1 MNLYPK
7 DTLDR
12 FEFNQITDLVQ
23 NFCKGDKA
31 KQFASDLVPFST
43 IEIIK
48 PLLEQTK
55 ELLEIRNNG
64 LYFPE
69 TFYPN
74 INLELKLLAIANS
87 ILEGKQF
94 VKIKETVE
102 TAINLLRFLNDKK
115 DLYPA
120 LCAIVGNL
128 KISEEI
134 KDLINKVLEPNGLV
148 KDNAS
153 KELSS
158 IRKDLDAI
166 KQRANKAFAIQLRRY
181 KKLGWLREFDES
193 FFNERRVLAV
203 VSEYKRQVKGFIHG
217 ISETGSTAYIE
228 PSELLEI
235 NNERFEV
242 EEEERR
248 EITKI
253 LTVLTAQLRV
263 FLPIIKSYEDALSFI
278 DFTDAKAK
286 LAQQLGANMPQLSK
300 DKKIK
305 LEDAVHPLLYL
316 QNQKERK
323 NTIPLCIEINDENRI
338 IIISGP
344 NAGGKSISLKTVGLL
359 QLMLQSGLLISAKD
373 YSQIS
378 IFKNIFVD
386 IGDDQSIEYELSTYS
401 SRLLKM
407 KYFLE
412 FSSKNSIIFIDEFG
426 TGSDPELGGF
436 IAESILEEMNKTRTF
451 GMITTHYGNIKIL
464 AEKTEGLQNACM
476 LFDKETLTPLYKILI
491 GHPGSSY
498 TFEVAKKI
506 GLNENIIENAKSK
519 IDGKKIKFD
528 ELLVTLQAKKNQL
541 NKETYNLQF
550 EKGKLKKET
559 EDFKKEFEKITAQNE
574 FIQRQ
579 DNLSLIQKGKLYGD
593 LLELWQKTKNKSEI
607 LKKVIIASDKEY
619 ARKNEGIR
627 IQKEQ
632 HQKNIEQKNKNG
644 QHIEQEKSLD
654 ADLLKIG
661 AKVKLKNS
669 KQVGVVSEIK
679 KDKVT
684 VVFGSIRTITSA
696 SDLRE
701 A

>member
-316 QNQKERK
+316 QNQKEGK

-373 YSQIS
+373 YSQVS

-506 GLNENIIENAKSK
+506 GLNEKIIENAKSK

-579 DNLSLIQKGKLYGD
+579 DNLALIQKGKLYGD

-654 ADLLKIG
+654 AELLKIG

>member
-316 QNQKERK
+316 QNQKEGK

-373 YSQIS
+373 YSQVS

-506 GLNENIIENAKSK
+506 GLNEKIIENAKSK

-579 DNLSLIQKGKLYGD
+579 DNLALIQKGKLYGD

>member
-7 DTLDR
+7 DTLYR
-12 FEFNQITDLVQ
+12 FEFNQIVEILKGI
-23 NFCKGDKA
+23 CKGDKA
-31 KQFASDLVPFST
+31 KNIAENLVPYNS
-43 IEIIK
+43 IELIK
-48 PLLEQTK
+48 PLLLQTK

-64 LYFPE
+64 LFFPE

-74 INLELKLLAIANS
+74 IIIELKLLAVDNS
-87 ILEGKQF
+87 ILEGKQII
-94 VKIKETVE
+94 KLKETVE
-102 TAINLLRFLNDKK
+102 TAINLLRFLEDKK
-115 DLYPA
+115 ELYPA
-120 LCAIVGNL
+120 LRSVVGDI
-128 KISEEI
+128 KISKEI
-134 KDLINKVLEPNGLV
+134 VDIINKILEPNGLV

-153 KELSS
+153 KDLLE
-158 IRKDLDAI
+158 IRKELDAI
-166 KQRANKAFAIQLRRY
+166 KQKANRAFSIQLRKY

-203 VSEYKRQVKGFIHG
+203 ISEYKRQVKGFIHG
-217 ISETGSTAYIE
+217 ISETGSTAFIE
-228 PSELLEI
+228 PSELLEV

-248 EITKI
+248 EVTKI
-253 LTVLTAQLRV
+253 LNILTAQLRV
-263 FLPIIKSYEDALSFI
+263 YLPIIKSYEQTLSFI

-286 LAQQLGANMPQLSK
+286 LAQKLNANMPVLSL

-305 LEDAVHPLLYL
+305 LEDSMHPLLYL
-316 QNQKERK
+316 QNQKEGK
-323 NTIPLCIEINDENRI
+323 ETIPLSIEINDENRI

-359 QLMLQSGLLISAKD
+359 QIMLQSGLLIPAKD
-373 YSQIS
+373 YSQVS

-401 SRLLKM
+401 SRLQKM
-407 KYFLE
+407 KYFIE

-436 IAESILEEMNKTRTF
+436 IAESILEEINKTRTF

-464 AEKTEGLQNACM
+464 AENTAGLQNACM
-476 LFDKETLTPLYKILI
+476 LFDEKTLTPKYKILV
-491 GHPGSSY
+491 GNPGSSY

-506 GLNENIIENAKSK
+506 GLNEKIIENAKSK

-559 EDFKKEFEKITAQNE
+559 EEFKKEYEKITAQNK
-574 FIQRQ
+574 FIERQ
-579 DNLSLIQKGKLYGD
+579 DNLNLIQKGKLYND
-593 LLELWQKTKNKSEI
+593 LLELWQKTKSKPEI

-619 ARKNEGIR
+619 ARQNEAIRKQREQERLQRETKNVLHKNVEKEISLALEGI
-627 IQKEQ
+627 
-632 HQKNIEQKNKNG
+632 
-644 QHIEQEKSLD
+644 
-654 ADLLKIG
+654 KIG
-661 AKVKLKNS
+661 VKVKLKNS
-669 KQVGVVSEIK
+669 KQVGIVSDVK
-679 KDKVT
+679 KDKIT
-684 VVFGSIRTITSA
+684 VVFGSIKTIVNIK
-696 SDLRE
+696 DLRE